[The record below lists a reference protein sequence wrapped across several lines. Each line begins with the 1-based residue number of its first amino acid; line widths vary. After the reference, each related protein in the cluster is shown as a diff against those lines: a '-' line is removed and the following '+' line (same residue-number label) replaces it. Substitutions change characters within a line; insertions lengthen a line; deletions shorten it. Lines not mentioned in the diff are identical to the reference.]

1 MIEVIISWCAKN
13 RVFVLIVFFF
23 VVFWGIRTIHKIPL
37 DAIPDLS
44 DTQVM
49 IYVEWD
55 GRSPE
60 TIELQAIYPI
70 VSVLISSPR
79 VKTVRGMS
87 FFGFGLVFV
96 IFEDGVDIY
105 WARSRVLEFLQGIE
119 LPEGV
124 RLKIGPD
131 ATGVGWGFQYAL
143 QDKSGNCDLSCL
155 RTLNDWYIKYVIRSV
170 PGVADV
176 DSVGGFVKQYQVIV
190 DPVKLISYNITLE
203 QVIHAIRSSNN
214 EVGGR
219 LIEMSGVE
227 YFIRGKGLISSKED
241 IENIPVDVR
250 DGVPIFIK
258 DIAFVSLGPE
268 IRRGVAE
275 LDGEGEVVGGIV
287 TVRFGENLYKV
298 VQDVKKKIAEI
309 KNTLPDGV
317 EIITTYDRSDLIER
331 SVKNLLQKIVEE
343 CILVIIVC
351 AIFLFNFRSAFIIVV
366 MLPLAV
372 ILSFI
377 AMYYIKIT
385 QNIMSLAGIA
395 IAIGTLVDAMIII
408 VENVNKKIEEESE
421 KRGYISGKDRLDL
434 ILEATKSVGRPLFFT
449 LLVIT
454 VSFLPVLALEAQEGR
469 LFKPLAITKTLAMLA
484 GAFVAIT
491 FTPAFLVIFAPRK
504 VLPEDKNPISKT
516 LHKIYEPILSFV
528 LKLRYFVVAVAFL
541 ITLSS
546 VPLFFKLGTEFM
558 PTLNEG
564 TILYMPTT
572 LPGISIGE
580 ASRLLQIQD
589 KIIKSFP
596 EVLTVFGKVGRA
608 DTPLDPAPLSM
619 VETTIILKPEKDWPC
634 RVEKKYKPE
643 FLGPFLKKFFGHCR
657 RWTYDE
663 LINAMDSALQF
674 AGVVNAWTM
683 PIKNRIDMVTTGIR
697 TPLGIKIFGQDLKV
711 IEKIGEE
718 IEAALKELP
727 WTRSVYAER
736 VVDGY
741 YVEFEIK
748 KDIAARY
755 GLKVEDIQAIIETA
769 IGGKVI
775 DYAIEGRARY
785 PIQVRYARD
794 FREDI
799 SQLKRVLIPTRYGNI
814 PIEQV
819 AEIKLV
825 RGPSSIKT
833 EKGYRTGWVY
843 IDVQGIDLG
852 TYVAKAQ
859 KILEKRIKVP
869 QGYFWEW
876 SGQYEYMVR
885 VKEKLKLIIPLTI
898 MIIFMLLY
906 INLRSVLKVLIV
918 FLAVPFSLVGA
929 LILLHILGYN
939 LSVAVWVG
947 IIALLGLDAETGVVM
962 LLYLDMA
969 YEKWKKEKGPL
980 MNLDDL
986 KEAVIYGAVKRLRPK
1001 AMTVLTNI
1009 VGLLPIMLGTGPGAD
1024 VAKKIAAPMVGGLI
1038 TSFILELIV
1047 YPAIFFILK
1056 EREVRKQHN

>member
-1 MIEVIISWCAKN
+1 
-13 RVFVLIVFFF
+13 
-23 VVFWGIRTIHKIPL
+23 
-37 DAIPDLS
+37 
-44 DTQVM
+44 
-49 IYVEWD
+49 
-55 GRSPE
+55 
-60 TIELQAIYPI
+60 
-70 VSVLISSPR
+70 
-79 VKTVRGMS
+79 MS
-87 FFGFGLVFV
+87 FFGFALVFV

-105 WARSRVLEFLQGIE
+105 WARSRVLEFLQGVD

-124 RLKIGPD
+124 RWKIGPD

-143 QDKSGNCDLSCL
+143 VDKSGNCDLSCL
-155 RTLNDWYIKYVIRSV
+155 RTLNDWYIKYVIRAV
-170 PGVADV
+170 PGVAEV
-176 DSVGGFVKQYQVIV
+176 ESVGGFVKQYQIIV
-190 DPVKLISYNITLE
+190 DPVKLISYNITVDE
-203 QVIHAIRSSNN
+203 IIRAVRASNN

-219 LIEMSGVE
+219 LIESSGVE
-227 YFIRGKGLISSKED
+227 YFIRGKGFISSKED
-241 IENIPVDVR
+241 IENIPVDIRNGIPV
-250 DGVPIFIK
+250 FIK
-258 DIAFVSLGPE
+258 DLAHVSLGPD

-309 KNTLPDGV
+309 KNTLPGGV
-317 EIITTYDRSDLIER
+317 EIVTTYDRSDLIER
-331 SVKNLLQKIVEE
+331 SVKNLLEKILEE
-343 CILVIIVC
+343 CILVAIIC
-351 AIFLFNFRSAFIIVV
+351 ALFLFNFRSALIIVI
-366 MLPLAV
+366 MLPTAV

-377 AMYYIKIT
+377 AMYYLRIT

-408 VENVNKKIEEESE
+408 VENVNKKIEEETE
-421 KRGYISGKDRLDL
+421 LGNIKNKNKIEL
-434 ILEATKSVGRPLFFT
+434 ILEATKSVGRPIFFT

-454 VSFLPVLALEAQEGR
+454 VSFLPVLFLEAQEGR
-469 LFKPLAITKTLAMLA
+469 LFKPLAITKTLAMLV

-491 FTPAFLVIFAPRK
+491 FTPAFLVLFAPRK
-504 VLPEDKNPISKT
+504 VIPEDKNPISKI
-516 LHKIYEPILSFV
+516 LHKLYEPV
-528 LKLRYFVVAVAFL
+528 LVFALRLRYLVVFLSFL
-541 ITLSS
+541 ITLSAI
-546 VPLFFKLGTEFM
+546 PLFLKLGTEFM

-572 LPGISIGE
+572 FPGISIGE
-580 ASRLLQIQD
+580 ASRLLQVQD

-619 VETTIILKPEKDWPC
+619 IETTVILRPEQEWPC

-643 FLGPFLKKFFGHCR
+643 FLEPFLKKIFGHCR
-657 RWTYDE
+657 RWTYEE
-663 LINAMDSALQF
+663 LISAMDSALQF
-674 AGVVNAWTM
+674 SGVVNAWTM
-683 PIKNRIDMVTTGIR
+683 PIKGRIDMITTGIR
-697 TPLGIKIFGQDLKV
+697 TPLGIKIFGQDLKE
-711 IEKIGEE
+711 IEKIGEQ
-718 IEAALKELP
+718 IEVSLKELP
-727 WTRSVYAER
+727 WTRSVYSER
-736 VVDGY
+736 VIDGY

-748 KDIAARY
+748 KDVAARY
-755 GLKVEDIQAIIETA
+755 GLRVEDIQNIIETA
-769 IGGKVI
+769 IGGKI
-775 DYAIEGRARY
+775 IAHTIEGRERY
-785 PIQVRYARD
+785 PIQLRYARD

-799 SQLKRVLIPTRYGNI
+799 SQLKRVLVPTKYGNI

-852 TYVAKAQ
+852 TYVAEAQ
-859 KILEKRIKVP
+859 KILEKKIKVP

-876 SGQYEYMVR
+876 SGQYEYILRVR
-885 VKEKLKLIIPLTI
+885 EKLKFIIPLTI
-898 MIIFMLLY
+898 MVIFFLLY
-906 INLRSVLKVLIV
+906 INLKSISKVLIV
-918 FLAVPFSLVGA
+918 FCAVPFSLVGA

-969 YEKWKKEKGPL
+969 YERWREKGI
-980 MNLDDL
+980 MRTEHDL
-986 KEAVIYGAVKRLRPK
+986 QEAVIYGAVKRLRPK

-1009 VGLLPIMLGTGPGAD
+1009 VGLLPIMLGMGPGAD

-1056 EREVRKQHN
+1056 EREVKKRHN

>member
-1 MIEVIISWCAKN
+1 MIESIISWCVKN
-13 RVFVLIVFFF
+13 RTLVLILFFF
-23 VVFWGIRTIHKIPL
+23 SIFWGIRTLPKIPL

-44 DTQVM
+44 DTQVL
-49 IYVEWD
+49 IYLEWD

-60 TIELQAIYPI
+60 TIEIQATYPV
-70 VSVLISSPR
+70 VSALISSPR
-79 VKTVRGMS
+79 VKSVRGMS
-87 FFGFGLVFV
+87 FFGFALVFV

-105 WARSRVLEFLQGIE
+105 WARSRVLEFLQGVD

-124 RLKIGPD
+124 RWKIGPD

-143 QDKSGNCDLSCL
+143 VDKSGNCDLSCL
-155 RTLNDWYIKYVIRSV
+155 RTLNDWYIKYVIRAV
-170 PGVADV
+170 PGVAEV
-176 DSVGGFVKQYQVIV
+176 ESVGGFVKQYQIIV
-190 DPVKLISYNITLE
+190 DPVKLISYNITVDE
-203 QVIHAIRSSNN
+203 IIRAVRASNN

-219 LIEMSGVE
+219 LIESSGVE
-227 YFIRGKGLISSKED
+227 YFIRGKGFISSKED
-241 IENIPVDVR
+241 IENIPVDIRNGIPV
-250 DGVPIFIK
+250 FIK
-258 DIAFVSLGPE
+258 DLAHVSLGPD

-309 KNTLPDGV
+309 KNTLPGGV
-317 EIITTYDRSDLIER
+317 EIVTTYDRSDLIER
-331 SVKNLLQKIVEE
+331 SVKNLLEKILEE
-343 CILVIIVC
+343 CILVAIIC
-351 AIFLFNFRSAFIIVV
+351 ALFLFNFRSALIIVI
-366 MLPLAV
+366 MLPTAV

-377 AMYYIKIT
+377 AMYYLRIT

-408 VENVNKKIEEESE
+408 VENVNKKIEEETE
-421 KRGYISGKDRLDL
+421 LGNIKNKNKIEL
-434 ILEATKSVGRPLFFT
+434 ILEATKSVGRPIFFT

-454 VSFLPVLALEAQEGR
+454 VSFLPVLFLEAQEGR
-469 LFKPLAITKTLAMLA
+469 LFKPLAITKTLAMLV

-491 FTPAFLVIFAPRK
+491 FTPAFLVLFAPRK
-504 VLPEDKNPISKT
+504 VIPEDKNPISKI
-516 LHKIYEPILSFV
+516 LHKLYEPV
-528 LKLRYFVVAVAFL
+528 LVFALRLRYLVVFLSFL
-541 ITLSS
+541 ITLSAI
-546 VPLFFKLGTEFM
+546 PLFLKLGTEFM

-572 LPGISIGE
+572 FPGISIGE
-580 ASRLLQIQD
+580 ASRLLQVQD

-619 VETTIILKPEKDWPC
+619 IETTVILRPEQEWPC

-643 FLGPFLKKFFGHCR
+643 FLEPFLKKIFGHCR
-657 RWTYDE
+657 RWTYEE
-663 LINAMDSALQF
+663 LISAMDSALQF
-674 AGVVNAWTM
+674 SGVVNAWTM
-683 PIKNRIDMVTTGIR
+683 PIKGRIDMITTGIR
-697 TPLGIKIFGQDLKV
+697 TPLGIKIFGQDLKE
-711 IEKIGEE
+711 IEKIGEQ
-718 IEAALKELP
+718 IEVSLKELP
-727 WTRSVYAER
+727 WTRSVYSER
-736 VVDGY
+736 VIDGY

-748 KDIAARY
+748 KDVAARY
-755 GLKVEDIQAIIETA
+755 GLRVEDIQNIIETA
-769 IGGKVI
+769 IGGKI
-775 DYAIEGRARY
+775 IAHTIEGRERY
-785 PIQVRYARD
+785 PIQLRYARD

-799 SQLKRVLIPTRYGNI
+799 SQLKRVLVPTKYGNI

-852 TYVAKAQ
+852 TYVAEAQ
-859 KILEKRIKVP
+859 KILEKKIKVP

-876 SGQYEYMVR
+876 SGQYEYILRVR
-885 VKEKLKLIIPLTI
+885 EKLKFIIPLTI
-898 MIIFMLLY
+898 MVIFFLLY
-906 INLRSVLKVLIV
+906 INLKSISKVLIV
-918 FLAVPFSLVGA
+918 FCAVPFSLVGA

-969 YEKWKKEKGPL
+969 YERWREKGI
-980 MNLDDL
+980 MRTEHDL
-986 KEAVIYGAVKRLRPK
+986 QEAVIYGAVKRLRPK

-1009 VGLLPIMLGTGPGAD
+1009 VGLLPIMLGMGPGAD

-1056 EREVRKQHN
+1056 EREVKKRHN

>member
-1 MIEVIISWCAKN
+1 MIEAIISWCAKN

-49 IYVEWD
+49 IYVEWE

-60 TIELQAIYPI
+60 TIELQATYPI

-87 FFGFGLVFV
+87 FFGFALIFV

-124 RLKIGPD
+124 RWKIGPD

-143 QDKSGNCDLSCL
+143 RDKSGNCDLSCL

-298 VQDVKKKIAEI
+298 VQDVKKKIVEI

-343 CILVIIVC
+343 CLLVIIVC

-395 IAIGTLVDAMIII
+395 IAIGTLIDAMIII

-454 VSFLPVLALEAQEGR
+454 ISFLPVLALEAQEGR

-491 FTPAFLVIFAPRK
+491 FTPAFLVIFVPRR

-516 LHKIYEPILSFV
+516 LHKIYEPILSFA
-528 LKLRYFVVAVAFL
+528 LKLRYFVVAIAFL

-546 VPLFFKLGTEFM
+546 APLFFRLGTEFM

-643 FLGPFLKKFFGHCR
+643 FLEPFLKKISGHCR

-736 VVDGY
+736 VIDGY

-755 GLKVEDIQAIIETA
+755 GLKVEDIQTIIETA

-799 SQLKRVLIPTRYGNI
+799 SQLKRVLIPTKYGNI
-814 PIEQV
+814 PYRCSGNRFRNLCC
-819 AEIKLV
+819 KSSKNF
-825 RGPSSIKT
+825 RGENQSST
-833 EKGYRTGWVY
+833 
-843 IDVQGIDLG
+843 
-852 TYVAKAQ
+852 
-859 KILEKRIKVP
+859 
-869 QGYFWEW
+869 GYFWEW
-876 SGQYEYMVR
+876 SGQYEYTVR

-929 LILLHILGYN
+929 LILLHILVYN

-1056 EREVRKQHN
+1056 EREVRKQRN

>member
-1 MIEVIISWCAKN
+1 MIESIISWCVKN
-13 RVFVLIVFFF
+13 RTLVLILFFF
-23 VVFWGIRTIHKIPL
+23 SIFWGIRTLPKIPL

-44 DTQVM
+44 DTQVL
-49 IYVEWD
+49 IYLEWD

-60 TIELQAIYPI
+60 TIELQATYPV
-70 VSVLISSPR
+70 VSALISSPR
-79 VKTVRGMS
+79 VKSVRGMS
-87 FFGFGLVFV
+87 FFGFALVFV

-105 WARSRVLEFLQGIE
+105 WARSRVLEFLQGVD

-124 RLKIGPD
+124 RWKIGPD

-143 QDKSGNCDLSCL
+143 VDKSGNCDLSCL
-155 RTLNDWYIKYVIRSV
+155 RSLNDWYIKYVIRAV
-170 PGVADV
+170 PGVAEV
-176 DSVGGFVKQYQVIV
+176 ESVGGFVKQYQIIV
-190 DPVKLISYNITLE
+190 DPVKLISYNITVDE
-203 QVIHAIRSSNN
+203 IIRAVRASNN

-219 LIEMSGVE
+219 LIESSGVE
-227 YFIRGKGLISSKED
+227 YFIRGKGFISSKED
-241 IENIPVDVR
+241 IENIPVDIRNGIPV
-250 DGVPIFIK
+250 FIK
-258 DIAFVSLGPE
+258 DLARVSLGPD

-309 KNTLPDGV
+309 KNTLPGGV
-317 EIITTYDRSDLIER
+317 EIVTTYDRSDLIER
-331 SVKNLLQKIVEE
+331 SVKNLLEKILEE
-343 CILVIIVC
+343 CILVAIIC
-351 AIFLFNFRSAFIIVV
+351 ALFLFNFRSALIIVI
-366 MLPLAV
+366 MLPTAV

-377 AMYYIKIT
+377 AMYYLRIT

-408 VENVNKKIEEESE
+408 VENVNKKIEEETE
-421 KRGYISGKDRLDL
+421 LGNIKNKNKIEL
-434 ILEATKSVGRPLFFT
+434 ILEATKSVGRPIFFT

-454 VSFLPVLALEAQEGR
+454 VSFLPVLFLEAQEGR
-469 LFKPLAITKTLAMLA
+469 LFKPLAITKTLAMLV

-491 FTPAFLVIFAPRK
+491 FTPAFLVLFAPRK
-504 VLPEDKNPISKT
+504 VIPEDKNPISKI
-516 LHKIYEPILSFV
+516 LHKLYEPV
-528 LKLRYFVVAVAFL
+528 LVFALRLRYLVVFLSFL
-541 ITLSS
+541 ITLSAI
-546 VPLFFKLGTEFM
+546 PLFLKLGTEFM

-572 LPGISIGE
+572 FPGISIGE
-580 ASRLLQIQD
+580 ASRLLQVQD

-619 VETTIILKPEKDWPC
+619 IETTVILRPEQEWSC

-643 FLGPFLKKFFGHCR
+643 FLEPFLKKIFGHCR
-657 RWTYDE
+657 RWTYEE
-663 LINAMDSALQF
+663 LISAMDSALQF
-674 AGVVNAWTM
+674 SGVVNAWTM
-683 PIKNRIDMVTTGIR
+683 PIKGRIDMITTGIR
-697 TPLGIKIFGQDLKV
+697 TPLGIKIFGQDLKE
-711 IEKIGEE
+711 IEKIGEQ
-718 IEAALKELP
+718 IEVSLKELP
-727 WTRSVYAER
+727 WTRSVYSER
-736 VVDGY
+736 VIDGY

-748 KDIAARY
+748 KDVAARY
-755 GLKVEDIQAIIETA
+755 GLRVEDIQNIIETA
-769 IGGKVI
+769 IGGKI
-775 DYAIEGRARY
+775 IAHTIEGRERY
-785 PIQVRYARD
+785 PIQLRYARD

-799 SQLKRVLIPTRYGNI
+799 SQLKRVLVPTKYGNI

-852 TYVAKAQ
+852 TYVAEAQ
-859 KILEKRIKVP
+859 KILEKKIKVP

-876 SGQYEYMVR
+876 SGQYEYILRVR
-885 VKEKLKLIIPLTI
+885 EKLKFIIPLTI
-898 MIIFMLLY
+898 MVIFFLLY
-906 INLRSVLKVLIV
+906 INLKSISKVLIV
-918 FLAVPFSLVGA
+918 FCAVPFSLVGA

-969 YEKWKKEKGPL
+969 YERWREKGI
-980 MNLDDL
+980 MRTEHDL
-986 KEAVIYGAVKRLRPK
+986 QEAVIYGAVKRLRPK

-1009 VGLLPIMLGTGPGAD
+1009 VGLLPIMLGMGPGAD

-1056 EREVRKQHN
+1056 EREVKKRHN

>member
-1 MIEVIISWCAKN
+1 MIESIISWCVKN
-13 RVFVLIVFFF
+13 RTLVLILFFF
-23 VVFWGIRTIHKIPL
+23 SIFWGIRTLPKIPL

-44 DTQVM
+44 DTQVL
-49 IYVEWD
+49 IYLEWD

-60 TIELQAIYPI
+60 TIELQATYPV
-70 VSVLISSPR
+70 VSALISSPR
-79 VKTVRGMS
+79 VKSVRGMS
-87 FFGFGLVFV
+87 FFGFALVFV

-105 WARSRVLEFLQGIE
+105 WARSRVLEFLQGVD

-124 RLKIGPD
+124 RWKIGPD

-143 QDKSGNCDLSCL
+143 VDKSGNCDLSCL
-155 RTLNDWYIKYVIRSV
+155 RTLNDWYIKYVIRAV
-170 PGVADV
+170 PGVAEV
-176 DSVGGFVKQYQVIV
+176 ESVGGFVKQYQIIV
-190 DPVKLISYNITLE
+190 DPVKLISYNITVDE
-203 QVIHAIRSSNN
+203 IIRAVRASNN

-219 LIEMSGVE
+219 LIESSGVE
-227 YFIRGKGLISSKED
+227 YFIRGKGFISSKED
-241 IENIPVDVR
+241 IENIPVDIRNGIPV
-250 DGVPIFIK
+250 FIK
-258 DIAFVSLGPE
+258 DLAHVSLGPD

-309 KNTLPDGV
+309 KNTLPGGV
-317 EIITTYDRSDLIER
+317 EIVTTYDRSDLIER
-331 SVKNLLQKIVEE
+331 SVKNLLEKILEE
-343 CILVIIVC
+343 CILVAIIC
-351 AIFLFNFRSAFIIVV
+351 ALFLFNFRSALIIVI
-366 MLPLAV
+366 MLPTAV

-377 AMYYIKIT
+377 AMYYLRIT

-408 VENVNKKIEEESE
+408 VENVNKKIEEETE
-421 KRGYISGKDRLDL
+421 LGNIKNKNKIEL
-434 ILEATKSVGRPLFFT
+434 ILEATKSVGRPIFFT

-454 VSFLPVLALEAQEGR
+454 VSFLPVLFLEAQEGR
-469 LFKPLAITKTLAMLA
+469 LFKPLAITKTLAMLV

-491 FTPAFLVIFAPRK
+491 FTPAFLVLFAPRK
-504 VLPEDKNPISKT
+504 VIPEDKNPISKI
-516 LHKIYEPILSFV
+516 LHKLYEPV
-528 LKLRYFVVAVAFL
+528 LVFALRLRYLVVFLSFL
-541 ITLSS
+541 ITLSAI
-546 VPLFFKLGTEFM
+546 PLFLKLGTEFM

-572 LPGISIGE
+572 FPGISIGE
-580 ASRLLQIQD
+580 ASRLLQVQD

-619 VETTIILKPEKDWPC
+619 IETTVILRPEQEWPC

-643 FLGPFLKKFFGHCR
+643 FLEPFLKKIFGHCR
-657 RWTYDE
+657 RWTYEE
-663 LINAMDSALQF
+663 LISAMDSALQF
-674 AGVVNAWTM
+674 SGVVNAWTM
-683 PIKNRIDMVTTGIR
+683 PIKGRIDMITTGIR
-697 TPLGIKIFGQDLKV
+697 TPLGIKIFGQDLKE
-711 IEKIGEE
+711 IEKIGEQ
-718 IEAALKELP
+718 IEVSLKELP
-727 WTRSVYAER
+727 WTRSVYSER
-736 VVDGY
+736 VIDGY

-748 KDIAARY
+748 KDVAARY
-755 GLKVEDIQAIIETA
+755 GLRVEDIQNIIETA
-769 IGGKVI
+769 IGGKI
-775 DYAIEGRARY
+775 IAHTIEGRERY
-785 PIQVRYARD
+785 PIQLRYARD

-799 SQLKRVLIPTRYGNI
+799 SQLKRVLVPTKYGNI

-852 TYVAKAQ
+852 TYVAEAQ
-859 KILEKRIKVP
+859 KILEKKIKVP

-876 SGQYEYMVR
+876 SGQYEYILRVR
-885 VKEKLKLIIPLTI
+885 EKLKFIIPLTI
-898 MIIFMLLY
+898 MVIFFLLY
-906 INLRSVLKVLIV
+906 INLKSISKVLIV
-918 FLAVPFSLVGA
+918 FCTVPFSLVGA

-969 YEKWKKEKGPL
+969 YERWREKGI
-980 MNLDDL
+980 MRTEHDL
-986 KEAVIYGAVKRLRPK
+986 QEAVIYGAVKRLRPK

-1009 VGLLPIMLGTGPGAD
+1009 VGLLPIMLGMGPGAD

-1056 EREVRKQHN
+1056 EREVKKRHN

>member
-1 MIEVIISWCAKN
+1 MIESIISWCVKN
-13 RVFVLIVFFF
+13 RTLVLILFFF
-23 VVFWGIRTIHKIPL
+23 SIFWGIRTLPKIPL

-44 DTQVM
+44 DTQVL
-49 IYVEWD
+49 IYLEWD

-60 TIELQAIYPI
+60 TIELQATYPV
-70 VSVLISSPR
+70 VSALISSPR
-79 VKTVRGMS
+79 VRSVRGMS
-87 FFGFGLVFV
+87 FFGFALVFV

-105 WARSRVLEFLQGIE
+105 WARSRVLEFLQGVD

-124 RLKIGPD
+124 RWKIGPD

-143 QDKSGNCDLSCL
+143 VDKSGNCDLSCL
-155 RTLNDWYIKYVIRSV
+155 RTLNDWYIKYVIRAV
-170 PGVADV
+170 PGVAEV
-176 DSVGGFVKQYQVIV
+176 ESVGGFVKQYQIIV
-190 DPVKLISYNITLE
+190 DPVKLISYNITVDE
-203 QVIHAIRSSNN
+203 IIRAVRASNN

-219 LIEMSGVE
+219 LIESSGVE
-227 YFIRGKGLISSKED
+227 YFIRGKGFISSKED
-241 IENIPVDVR
+241 IENIPVDIRNGIPV
-250 DGVPIFIK
+250 FIK
-258 DIAFVSLGPE
+258 DLAHVSLGPD

-309 KNTLPDGV
+309 KNTLPGGV
-317 EIITTYDRSDLIER
+317 EIVTTYDRSDLIER
-331 SVKNLLQKIVEE
+331 SVKNLLEKILEE
-343 CILVIIVC
+343 CILVAIIC
-351 AIFLFNFRSAFIIVV
+351 ALFLFNFRSALIIVI
-366 MLPLAV
+366 MLPTAV

-377 AMYYIKIT
+377 AMYYLRIT

-408 VENVNKKIEEESE
+408 VENVNKKIEEETE
-421 KRGYISGKDRLDL
+421 LGNIKNKNKIEL
-434 ILEATKSVGRPLFFT
+434 ILEATKSVGRPIFFT

-454 VSFLPVLALEAQEGR
+454 VSFLPVLFLEAQEGR
-469 LFKPLAITKTLAMLA
+469 LFKPLAITKTLAMLV

-491 FTPAFLVIFAPRK
+491 FTPAFLVLFAPRK
-504 VLPEDKNPISKT
+504 VIPEDKNPISKI
-516 LHKIYEPILSFV
+516 LHKLYEPV
-528 LKLRYFVVAVAFL
+528 LVFALRLRYLVVFLSFL
-541 ITLSS
+541 ITLSAI
-546 VPLFFKLGTEFM
+546 PLFLKLGTEFM

-572 LPGISIGE
+572 FPGISIGE
-580 ASRLLQIQD
+580 ASRLLQVQD

-619 VETTIILKPEKDWPC
+619 IETTVILRPEQEWPC

-643 FLGPFLKKFFGHCR
+643 FLEPFLKKIFGHCR
-657 RWTYDE
+657 RWTYEE
-663 LINAMDSALQF
+663 LISAMDSALQF
-674 AGVVNAWTM
+674 SGVVNAWTM
-683 PIKNRIDMVTTGIR
+683 PIKGRIDMITTGIR
-697 TPLGIKIFGQDLKV
+697 TPLGIKIFGQDLKE
-711 IEKIGEE
+711 IEKIGEQ
-718 IEAALKELP
+718 IEVSLKELP
-727 WTRSVYAER
+727 WTRSVYSER
-736 VVDGY
+736 VIDGY

-748 KDIAARY
+748 KDVAARY
-755 GLKVEDIQAIIETA
+755 GLRVEDIQNIIETA
-769 IGGKVI
+769 IGGKI
-775 DYAIEGRARY
+775 IAHTIEGRERY
-785 PIQVRYARD
+785 PIQLRYARD

-799 SQLKRVLIPTRYGNI
+799 SQLKRVLVPTKYGNI

-852 TYVAKAQ
+852 TYVAEAQ
-859 KILEKRIKVP
+859 KILEKKIKVP

-876 SGQYEYMVR
+876 SGQYEYILRVR
-885 VKEKLKLIIPLTI
+885 EKLKFIIPLTI
-898 MIIFMLLY
+898 MVIFFLLY
-906 INLRSVLKVLIV
+906 INLKSISKVLIV
-918 FLAVPFSLVGA
+918 FCAVPFSLVGA

-969 YEKWKKEKGPL
+969 YERWREKGI
-980 MNLDDL
+980 MRTEHDL
-986 KEAVIYGAVKRLRPK
+986 QEAVIYGAVKRLRPK

-1009 VGLLPIMLGTGPGAD
+1009 VGLLPIMLGMGPGAD

-1056 EREVRKQHN
+1056 EREVKKRHN

>member
-1 MIEVIISWCAKN
+1 MIESIISWCVKN
-13 RVFVLIVFFF
+13 RTLVLILFFF
-23 VVFWGIRTIHKIPL
+23 SIFWGIRTLPKIPL

-44 DTQVM
+44 DTQVL
-49 IYVEWD
+49 IYLEWD

-60 TIELQAIYPI
+60 TIELQATYPV
-70 VSVLISSPR
+70 VSALISSPR
-79 VKTVRGMS
+79 VKSVRGMS
-87 FFGFGLVFV
+87 FFGFALVFV

-105 WARSRVLEFLQGIE
+105 WARSRVLEFLQGVD

-124 RLKIGPD
+124 RWKIGPD

-143 QDKSGNCDLSCL
+143 VDKSGNCDLSCL
-155 RTLNDWYIKYVIRSV
+155 RSLNDWYIKYVIRAV
-170 PGVADV
+170 PGVAEV
-176 DSVGGFVKQYQVIV
+176 ESVGGFVKQYQIIV
-190 DPVKLISYNITLE
+190 DPVKLISYNITVDE
-203 QVIHAIRSSNN
+203 IIRAVRTSNN

-219 LIEMSGVE
+219 LIESSGVE
-227 YFIRGKGLISSKED
+227 YFIRGKGFISSKED
-241 IENIPVDVR
+241 IENIPVDIRNGIPV
-250 DGVPIFIK
+250 FIK
-258 DIAFVSLGPE
+258 DLARVSLGPD

-309 KNTLPDGV
+309 KNTLPGGV
-317 EIITTYDRSDLIER
+317 EIVTTYDRSDLIER
-331 SVKNLLQKIVEE
+331 SVKNLLEKILEE
-343 CILVIIVC
+343 CILVAIIC
-351 AIFLFNFRSAFIIVV
+351 ALFLFNFRSALIIVI
-366 MLPLAV
+366 MLPTAV

-377 AMYYIKIT
+377 AMYYLKIT

-408 VENVNKKIEEESE
+408 VENVNKKIEEETE
-421 KRGYISGKDRLDL
+421 LGNIKNKNKIEL
-434 ILEATKSVGRPLFFT
+434 ILEATKSVGRPIFFT

-454 VSFLPVLALEAQEGR
+454 VSFLPVLFLEAQEGR
-469 LFKPLAITKTLAMLA
+469 LFKPLAITKTLAMLV

-491 FTPAFLVIFAPRK
+491 FTPAFLVLFAPRK
-504 VLPEDKNPISKT
+504 VIPEDKNPISKI
-516 LHKIYEPILSFV
+516 LHKLYEPV
-528 LKLRYFVVAVAFL
+528 LVFALRLRYLVVFLSFL
-541 ITLSS
+541 ITLSAI
-546 VPLFFKLGTEFM
+546 PLFLKLGTEFM

-572 LPGISIGE
+572 FPGISIGE
-580 ASRLLQIQD
+580 ASRLLQVQD

-619 VETTIILKPEKDWPC
+619 IETTVILRPEQEWPC

-643 FLGPFLKKFFGHCR
+643 FLEPFLKKIFGHCR
-657 RWTYDE
+657 RWTYEE
-663 LINAMDSALQF
+663 LISAMDSALQF
-674 AGVVNAWTM
+674 SGVVNAWTM
-683 PIKNRIDMVTTGIR
+683 PIKGRIDMITTGIR
-697 TPLGIKIFGQDLKV
+697 TPLGIKIFGQDLKE
-711 IEKIGEE
+711 IEKIGEQ
-718 IEAALKELP
+718 IEVSLKELP
-727 WTRSVYAER
+727 WTRSVYSER
-736 VVDGY
+736 VIDGY

-748 KDIAARY
+748 KDVAARY
-755 GLKVEDIQAIIETA
+755 GLRVEDIQNIIETA
-769 IGGKVI
+769 IGGKI
-775 DYAIEGRARY
+775 IAHTIEGRERY
-785 PIQVRYARD
+785 PIQLRYARD

-799 SQLKRVLIPTRYGNI
+799 SQLKRVLVPTKYGNI

-852 TYVAKAQ
+852 TYVAEAQ
-859 KILEKRIKVP
+859 KILEKKIKVP

-876 SGQYEYMVR
+876 SGQYEYILRVR
-885 VKEKLKLIIPLTI
+885 EKLKFIIPLTI
-898 MIIFMLLY
+898 MVIFFLLY
-906 INLRSVLKVLIV
+906 INLKSISKVLIV
-918 FLAVPFSLVGA
+918 FCAVPFSLVGA

-969 YEKWKKEKGPL
+969 YERWREKGI
-980 MNLDDL
+980 MRTEHDL
-986 KEAVIYGAVKRLRPK
+986 QEAVIYGAVKRLRPK

-1009 VGLLPIMLGTGPGAD
+1009 VGLLPIMLGMGPGAD

-1056 EREVRKQHN
+1056 EREVKKRHN

>member
-1 MIEVIISWCAKN
+1 MIESIISWCVKN
-13 RVFVLIVFFF
+13 RTLVLILFFF
-23 VVFWGIRTIHKIPL
+23 SIFWGIRTLPKIPL

-44 DTQVM
+44 DTQVL
-49 IYVEWD
+49 IYLEWD

-60 TIELQAIYPI
+60 TIELQATYPV
-70 VSVLISSPR
+70 VSALISSPR
-79 VKTVRGMS
+79 VKSVRGMS
-87 FFGFGLVFV
+87 FFGFALVFV

-105 WARSRVLEFLQGIE
+105 WARSRVLEFLQGVD

-124 RLKIGPD
+124 RWKIGPD

-143 QDKSGNCDLSCL
+143 VDKSGNCDLSCL
-155 RTLNDWYIKYVIRSV
+155 RTLNDWYIKYVIRAV
-170 PGVADV
+170 PGVAEV
-176 DSVGGFVKQYQVIV
+176 ESVGGFVKQYQIIV
-190 DPVKLISYNITLE
+190 DPVKLISYNITVDE
-203 QVIHAIRSSNN
+203 IIRAVRASNN

-219 LIEMSGVE
+219 LIESSGVE
-227 YFIRGKGLISSKED
+227 YFIRGKGFISSKED
-241 IENIPVDVR
+241 IENIPVDIGNGIPV
-250 DGVPIFIK
+250 FIK
-258 DIAFVSLGPE
+258 DIARVSLGPD

-309 KNTLPDGV
+309 KNTLPGGV
-317 EIITTYDRSDLIER
+317 EIVTTYDRSDLIER
-331 SVKNLLQKIVEE
+331 SVKNLLEKILEE
-343 CILVIIVC
+343 CILVAIIC
-351 AIFLFNFRSAFIIVV
+351 ALFLFNFRSALIIVI
-366 MLPLAV
+366 MLPTAV

-377 AMYYIKIT
+377 AMYYLRIT

-408 VENVNKKIEEESE
+408 VENVNKKIEEETE
-421 KRGYISGKDRLDL
+421 LGNIKNKNKIEL
-434 ILEATKSVGRPLFFT
+434 ILEATKSVGRPIFFT

-454 VSFLPVLALEAQEGR
+454 VSFLPVLFLEAQEGR
-469 LFKPLAITKTLAMLA
+469 LFKPLAITKTLAMLV

-491 FTPAFLVIFAPRK
+491 FTPAFLVLFAPRK
-504 VLPEDKNPISKT
+504 VIPEDKNPISKI
-516 LHKIYEPILSFV
+516 LHKLYEPV
-528 LKLRYFVVAVAFL
+528 LVFALRLRYLVVFLSFL
-541 ITLSS
+541 ITLSAI
-546 VPLFFKLGTEFM
+546 PLFLKLGTEFM

-572 LPGISIGE
+572 FPGISIGE
-580 ASRLLQIQD
+580 ASRLLQVQD

-619 VETTIILKPEKDWPC
+619 IETTVILRPEQEWPC

-643 FLGPFLKKFFGHCR
+643 FLEPFLKKIFGHCR
-657 RWTYDE
+657 RWTYEE
-663 LINAMDSALQF
+663 LISAMDSALQF
-674 AGVVNAWTM
+674 SGVVNAWTM
-683 PIKNRIDMVTTGIR
+683 PIKGRIDMITTGIR
-697 TPLGIKIFGQDLKV
+697 TPLGIKIFGQDLKE
-711 IEKIGEE
+711 IEKIGEQ
-718 IEAALKELP
+718 IEVSLKELP
-727 WTRSVYAER
+727 WTRSVYSER
-736 VVDGY
+736 VIDGY

-748 KDIAARY
+748 KDVAARY
-755 GLKVEDIQAIIETA
+755 GLRVEDIQNIIETA
-769 IGGKVI
+769 IGGKI
-775 DYAIEGRARY
+775 IAHTIEGRERY
-785 PIQVRYARD
+785 PIQLRYARD

-799 SQLKRVLIPTRYGNI
+799 SQLKRVLVPTKYGNI

-852 TYVAKAQ
+852 TYVAEAQ
-859 KILEKRIKVP
+859 KILEKKIKVP

-876 SGQYEYMVR
+876 SGQYEYILRVR
-885 VKEKLKLIIPLTI
+885 EKLKFIIPLTI
-898 MIIFMLLY
+898 MVIFFLLY
-906 INLRSVLKVLIV
+906 INLKSISKVLIV
-918 FLAVPFSLVGA
+918 FCAVPFSLVGA

-969 YEKWKKEKGPL
+969 YERWREKGI
-980 MNLDDL
+980 MRTEHDL
-986 KEAVIYGAVKRLRPK
+986 QEAVIYGAVKRLRPK

-1009 VGLLPIMLGTGPGAD
+1009 VGLLPIMLGMGPGAD

-1056 EREVRKQHN
+1056 EREVKKRHN

>member
-1 MIEVIISWCAKN
+1 MIESIISWCVKN
-13 RVFVLIVFFF
+13 RTLVLILFFF
-23 VVFWGIRTIHKIPL
+23 SIFWGIRTLPKIPL

-44 DTQVM
+44 DTQVL
-49 IYVEWD
+49 IYLEWD
-55 GRSPE
+55 GRSSE
-60 TIELQAIYPI
+60 TIELQATYPV
-70 VSVLISSPR
+70 VSALISSPR
-79 VKTVRGMS
+79 VKSVRGMS
-87 FFGFGLVFV
+87 FFGFALVFV

-105 WARSRVLEFLQGIE
+105 WARSRVLEFLQGVD

-124 RLKIGPD
+124 RWKIGPD

-143 QDKSGNCDLSCL
+143 VDKSGNCDLSCL
-155 RTLNDWYIKYVIRSV
+155 RTLNDWYIKYVIRAV
-170 PGVADV
+170 PGVAEV
-176 DSVGGFVKQYQVIV
+176 ESVGGFVKQYQIIV
-190 DPVKLISYNITLE
+190 DPVKLISYNITVDE
-203 QVIHAIRSSNN
+203 IIRAVRASNN

-219 LIEMSGVE
+219 LIESSGVE
-227 YFIRGKGLISSKED
+227 YFIRGKGFISSKED
-241 IENIPVDVR
+241 IENIPVDIRNGIPV
-250 DGVPIFIK
+250 FIK
-258 DIAFVSLGPE
+258 DLAHVSLGPD

-309 KNTLPDGV
+309 KNTLPGGV
-317 EIITTYDRSDLIER
+317 EIVTTYDRSDLIER
-331 SVKNLLQKIVEE
+331 SVKNLLEKILEE
-343 CILVIIVC
+343 CILVAIIC
-351 AIFLFNFRSAFIIVV
+351 ALFLFNFRSALIIVI
-366 MLPLAV
+366 MLPTAV

-377 AMYYIKIT
+377 AMYYLRIT

-408 VENVNKKIEEESE
+408 VENVNKKIEEETE
-421 KRGYISGKDRLDL
+421 LGNIKNKNKIEL
-434 ILEATKSVGRPLFFT
+434 ILEATKSVGRPIFFT

-454 VSFLPVLALEAQEGR
+454 VSFLPVLFLEAQEGR
-469 LFKPLAITKTLAMLA
+469 LFKPLAITKTLAMLV

-491 FTPAFLVIFAPRK
+491 FTPAFLVLFAPRK
-504 VLPEDKNPISKT
+504 VIPEDKNPISKI
-516 LHKIYEPILSFV
+516 LHKLYEPV
-528 LKLRYFVVAVAFL
+528 LVFALRLRYLVVFLSFL
-541 ITLSS
+541 ITLSAI
-546 VPLFFKLGTEFM
+546 PLFLKLGTEFM

-572 LPGISIGE
+572 FPGISIGE
-580 ASRLLQIQD
+580 ASRLLQVQD

-619 VETTIILKPEKDWPC
+619 IETTVILRPEQEWPC

-643 FLGPFLKKFFGHCR
+643 FLEPFLKKIFGHCR
-657 RWTYDE
+657 RWTYEE
-663 LINAMDSALQF
+663 LISAMDSALQF
-674 AGVVNAWTM
+674 SGVVNAWTM
-683 PIKNRIDMVTTGIR
+683 PIKGRIDMITTGIR
-697 TPLGIKIFGQDLKV
+697 TPLGIKIFGQDLKE
-711 IEKIGEE
+711 IQKIGEK
-718 IEAALKELP
+718 IEVSLKELP
-727 WTRSVYAER
+727 WTRSVYSER
-736 VVDGY
+736 VIDGY

-748 KDIAARY
+748 KDVAARY
-755 GLKVEDIQAIIETA
+755 GLRVEDIQNIIETA
-769 IGGKVI
+769 IGGKI
-775 DYAIEGRARY
+775 IAHTIEGRERY
-785 PIQVRYARD
+785 PIQLRYARD

-799 SQLKRVLIPTRYGNI
+799 SQLKRVLVPTKYGNI

-852 TYVAKAQ
+852 TYVAEAQ
-859 KILEKRIKVP
+859 KILEKKIKVP

-876 SGQYEYMVR
+876 SGQYEYILRVR
-885 VKEKLKLIIPLTI
+885 EKLKFIIPLTI
-898 MIIFMLLY
+898 MVIFFLLY
-906 INLRSVLKVLIV
+906 INLKSISKVLIV
-918 FLAVPFSLVGA
+918 FCAVPFSLVGA

-969 YEKWKKEKGPL
+969 YERWREKGI
-980 MNLDDL
+980 MRTEHDL
-986 KEAVIYGAVKRLRPK
+986 QEAVIYGAVKRLRPK

-1009 VGLLPIMLGTGPGAD
+1009 VGLLPIMLGMGPGAD

-1056 EREVRKQHN
+1056 EREVKKRHN

>member
-1 MIEVIISWCAKN
+1 MIESIISWCVKN
-13 RVFVLIVFFF
+13 RTLVLILFFF
-23 VVFWGIRTIHKIPL
+23 SIFWGIRTLPKIPL

-44 DTQVM
+44 DTQVL
-49 IYVEWD
+49 IYLEWD

-60 TIELQAIYPI
+60 TIELQATYPV
-70 VSVLISSPR
+70 VSALISSPR
-79 VKTVRGMS
+79 VKSVRGMS
-87 FFGFGLVFV
+87 FFGFALVFV

-105 WARSRVLEFLQGIE
+105 WARSRVLEFLQGVD

-124 RLKIGPD
+124 RWKIGPD

-143 QDKSGNCDLSCL
+143 VDKSGNCDLSCL
-155 RTLNDWYIKYVIRSV
+155 RTLNDWYIKYVIRAV
-170 PGVADV
+170 PGVAEV
-176 DSVGGFVKQYQVIV
+176 ESVGGFVKQYQIIV
-190 DPVKLISYNITLE
+190 DPVKLISYNITVDE
-203 QVIHAIRSSNN
+203 IIRAVRASNN

-219 LIEMSGVE
+219 LIESSGVE
-227 YFIRGKGLISSKED
+227 YFIRGKGFISSKED
-241 IENIPVDVR
+241 IENIPVDIRNGIPV
-250 DGVPIFIK
+250 FIK
-258 DIAFVSLGPE
+258 DLAHVSLGPD

-309 KNTLPDGV
+309 KNTLPGGV
-317 EIITTYDRSDLIER
+317 EIVTTYDRSDLIER
-331 SVKNLLQKIVEE
+331 SVKNLLEKILEE
-343 CILVIIVC
+343 CILVAIIC
-351 AIFLFNFRSAFIIVV
+351 ALFLFNFRSALIIVI
-366 MLPLAV
+366 MLPTAV

-377 AMYYIKIT
+377 AMYYLRIT

-408 VENVNKKIEEESE
+408 VENVNKKIEEETE
-421 KRGYISGKDRLDL
+421 LGNIKNKNKIEL
-434 ILEATKSVGRPLFFT
+434 ILEATKSVGRPIFFT

-454 VSFLPVLALEAQEGR
+454 VSFLPVLFLEAQEGR
-469 LFKPLAITKTLAMLA
+469 LFKPLAITKTLAMLV

-491 FTPAFLVIFAPRK
+491 FTPAFLVLFAPRK
-504 VLPEDKNPISKT
+504 VIPEDKNPISKI
-516 LHKIYEPILSFV
+516 LHKLYEPV
-528 LKLRYFVVAVAFL
+528 LVFALRLRYLVVFLSFL
-541 ITLSS
+541 ITLSAI
-546 VPLFFKLGTEFM
+546 PLFLKLGTEFM

-572 LPGISIGE
+572 FPGISIGE
-580 ASRLLQIQD
+580 ASRLLQVQD

-619 VETTIILKPEKDWPC
+619 IETTVILRPEQEWPC

-643 FLGPFLKKFFGHCR
+643 FLEPFLKKIFGHCR
-657 RWTYDE
+657 RWTYEE
-663 LINAMDSALQF
+663 LISAMDSALQF
-674 AGVVNAWTM
+674 SGVVNAWTM
-683 PIKNRIDMVTTGIR
+683 PIKGRIDMITTGIR
-697 TPLGIKIFGQDLKV
+697 TPLGIKIFGQDLKE
-711 IEKIGEE
+711 IQKIGEK
-718 IEAALKELP
+718 IEVSLKELP
-727 WTRSVYAER
+727 WTRSVYSER
-736 VVDGY
+736 VIDGY

-748 KDIAARY
+748 KDVAARY
-755 GLKVEDIQAIIETA
+755 GLRVEDIQNIIETA
-769 IGGKVI
+769 IGGKI
-775 DYAIEGRARY
+775 IAHTIEGRERY
-785 PIQVRYARD
+785 PIQLRYARD

-799 SQLKRVLIPTRYGNI
+799 SQLKRVLVPTKYGNI

-852 TYVAKAQ
+852 TYVAEAQ
-859 KILEKRIKVP
+859 KILEKKIKVP

-876 SGQYEYMVR
+876 SGQYEYILRVR
-885 VKEKLKLIIPLTI
+885 EKLKFIIPLTI
-898 MIIFMLLY
+898 MVIFFLLY
-906 INLRSVLKVLIV
+906 INLKSISKVLIV
-918 FLAVPFSLVGA
+918 FCAVPFSLVGA

-969 YEKWKKEKGPL
+969 YERWREKGI
-980 MNLDDL
+980 MRTEHDL
-986 KEAVIYGAVKRLRPK
+986 QEAVIYGAVKRLRPK

-1009 VGLLPIMLGTGPGAD
+1009 VGLLPIMLGMGPGAD

-1056 EREVRKQHN
+1056 EREVKKRHN

>member
-1 MIEVIISWCAKN
+1 MIESIISWCVKN
-13 RVFVLIVFFF
+13 RTLVLILFFF
-23 VVFWGIRTIHKIPL
+23 SIFWGIRTLPKIPL

-44 DTQVM
+44 DTQVL
-49 IYVEWD
+49 IYLEWD

-60 TIELQAIYPI
+60 TIELQATYPV
-70 VSVLISSPR
+70 VSALISSPR
-79 VKTVRGMS
+79 VKSVRGMS
-87 FFGFGLVFV
+87 FFGFALVFV

-105 WARSRVLEFLQGIE
+105 WARSRVLEFLQGVD

-124 RLKIGPD
+124 RWKIGPD

-143 QDKSGNCDLSCL
+143 VDKSGNCDLSCL
-155 RTLNDWYIKYVIRSV
+155 RTLNDWYIKYVIRAV
-170 PGVADV
+170 PGVAEV
-176 DSVGGFVKQYQVIV
+176 ESVGGFVKQYQIIV
-190 DPVKLISYNITLE
+190 DPVKLISYNITVDE
-203 QVIHAIRSSNN
+203 IIRAVRASNN

-219 LIEMSGVE
+219 LIESSGVE
-227 YFIRGKGLISSKED
+227 YFIRGKGFISSKED
-241 IENIPVDVR
+241 IENIPVDIRNGIPV
-250 DGVPIFIK
+250 FIK
-258 DIAFVSLGPE
+258 DLAHVSLGPD

-309 KNTLPDGV
+309 KNTLPGGV
-317 EIITTYDRSDLIER
+317 EIVTTYDRSDLIER
-331 SVKNLLQKIVEE
+331 SVKNLLEKILEE
-343 CILVIIVC
+343 CILVAIIC
-351 AIFLFNFRSAFIIVV
+351 ALFLFNFRSALIIVI
-366 MLPLAV
+366 MLPTAV

-377 AMYYIKIT
+377 AMYYLRIT

-408 VENVNKKIEEESE
+408 VENVNKKIEEETE
-421 KRGYISGKDRLDL
+421 LGNIKNKNKIEL
-434 ILEATKSVGRPLFFT
+434 ILEATKSVGRPIFFT

-454 VSFLPVLALEAQEGR
+454 VSFLPVLFLEAQEGR
-469 LFKPLAITKTLAMLA
+469 LFKPLAITKTLAMLV

-491 FTPAFLVIFAPRK
+491 FTPAFLVLFAPRK
-504 VLPEDKNPISKT
+504 VIPEDKNPISKI
-516 LHKIYEPILSFV
+516 LHKLYEPV
-528 LKLRYFVVAVAFL
+528 LVFALRLRYLVVFLSFL
-541 ITLSS
+541 ITLSAI
-546 VPLFFKLGTEFM
+546 PLFLKLGTEFM

-572 LPGISIGE
+572 FPGISIGE
-580 ASRLLQIQD
+580 ASRLLQVQD

-619 VETTIILKPEKDWPC
+619 IETTVILRPEQEWPC

-643 FLGPFLKKFFGHCR
+643 FLEPFLKKIFGHCR
-657 RWTYDE
+657 RWTYEE
-663 LINAMDSALQF
+663 LISAMDSALQF
-674 AGVVNAWTM
+674 SGVVNAWTM
-683 PIKNRIDMVTTGIR
+683 PIKGRIDMITTGIR
-697 TPLGIKIFGQDLKV
+697 TPLGIKIFGQDLKE
-711 IEKIGEE
+711 IEKIGEQ
-718 IEAALKELP
+718 IEVSLKELP
-727 WTRSVYAER
+727 WTRSVYSER
-736 VVDGY
+736 VIDGY

-748 KDIAARY
+748 KDVAARY
-755 GLKVEDIQAIIETA
+755 GLRVEDIQNIIETA
-769 IGGKVI
+769 IGGKI
-775 DYAIEGRARY
+775 IAHTIEGRERY
-785 PIQVRYARD
+785 PIQLRYARD

-799 SQLKRVLIPTRYGNI
+799 SQLKRVLVPTKYGNI

-852 TYVAKAQ
+852 TYVAEAQ
-859 KILEKRIKVP
+859 KILEKKIKVP

-876 SGQYEYMVR
+876 SGQYEYILRVR
-885 VKEKLKLIIPLTI
+885 EKLKFIIPLTI
-898 MIIFMLLY
+898 MVIFFLLY
-906 INLRSVLKVLIV
+906 INLKSISKVLIV
-918 FLAVPFSLVGA
+918 FCAVPFSLVGA

-969 YEKWKKEKGPL
+969 YERWREKGI
-980 MNLDDL
+980 MRTEHDL
-986 KEAVIYGAVKRLRPK
+986 QEAVIYGAVKRLRPK

-1009 VGLLPIMLGTGPGAD
+1009 VGLLPIMLGMGPGAD

-1056 EREVRKQHN
+1056 EREVKKRHN